1 MGLLEKALT
10 YKKVINESGRE
21 TVMDRIAGPADTEF
35 VSVTENSERDLLQL
49 DDSDLTAVGVEG
61 DLNQASHE
69 EENLSVAETAE
80 IADEIGLEDNDLNA
94 EFTSSIENDNID
106 DQMLEEFALE
116 GSRISNEIASPV
128 EIKDETIDDSLIS
141 EEKSVESM
149 VEESLVVESDFEKN
163 IPTDEHV
170 KDTRIEEMPQA
181 SEDISDQNQTIESE
195 NSDSEI
201 IVEDAEML
209 GNFDD
214 YLLLY
219 ETEKEINAADN
230 LEDLFEIVLFNL
242 MGQIGSTTSSLI
254 LPDSADESRWVMALS
269 RGVTID
275 SKGLYFQSDEGFLK
289 HLRDRPTIID
299 IDEFKETDGFID
311 DYHHFLS
318 IDARYIA
325 PIYYENRL
333 LAAVILGDKVTVE
346 DYSKE
351 DKEFLTV
358 VCRAT
363 GITLNNLTIK
373 KKLQKEI
380 EGLRESIKKYRE
392 VDWLQEQIKQEKS
405 IDQVEVSLRHV
416 LEELGILSFAVY
428 RRSSS
433 KDAYEPVFIEVED
446 FLGLKEARHTIP
458 NRCNFSA
465 HLARS
470 ESPVVID
477 DFKHANML
485 YEIFGD
491 DAVEKMNLFRTY
503 PFVISDSLEGFISI
517 FRVMGK
523 TVISDVD
530 LKLKKIAGFVFDY
543 LEHIDIKEHES
554 DKFIDTLDVLYKKI
568 EEVITNAEQLNIP
581 VSMVMLSIK
590 NYRRYYNL
598 KGYEKGKDL
607 IEEIEKIVKGRL
619 SDHDFAIR
627 FDRNKILLVL
637 PGKDKHF
644 TVPLANVIRN
654 KIVDNFSDANIQ
666 LLVTFLT
673 AQYPDDGNDINSL
686 IDLIE

>member
-10 YKKVINESGRE
+10 YKKEINESGRE

-35 VSVTENSERDLLQL
+35 ANTAENSENGLLQL
-49 DDSDLTAVGVEG
+49 NDSDLTPVARVD
-61 DLNQASHE
+61 DLDDGAE
-69 EENLSVAETAE
+69 EKETFNIAEATD
-80 IADEIGLEDNDLNA
+80 IADEIEIEENDLNA

-116 GSRISNEIASPV
+116 GNRISNEIVSPL
-128 EIKDETIDDSLIS
+128 EIKDEAIDDSSVSTEKVVDSMDDKSSVFETDIDITTENLENLKETAKEETPPPVIDVSDYEHDIENENADSGVIS
-141 EEKSVESM
+141 Q
-149 VEESLVVESDFEKN
+149 
-163 IPTDEHV
+163 
-170 KDTRIEEMPQA
+170 DTEM
-181 SEDISDQNQTIESE
+181 I
-195 NSDSEI
+195 
-201 IVEDAEML
+201 

-219 ETEKEINAADN
+219 ETEKEINVAEN

-254 LPDSADESRWVMALS
+254 LPDSTDESRWVMALS

-275 SKGLYFQSDEGFLK
+275 SKGLYFNSDEGFLK
-289 HLRDRPTIID
+289 HLRDKPVIID
-299 IDEFKETDGFID
+299 IDEYKEMDEFSD

-325 PIYYENRL
+325 PIHYENRL

-351 DKEFLTV
+351 DKEFITV
-358 VCRAT
+358 VCRAA
-363 GITLNNLTIK
+363 GITLNNLTVK
-373 KKLQKEI
+373 KKLQNEI
-380 EGLRESIKKYRE
+380 EGLRESIKKYKE
-392 VDWLQEQIKQEKS
+392 IDWLQEQIKQEKS

-433 KDAYEPVFIEVED
+433 QDAYEPVFIEVED

-458 NRCNFSA
+458 SRCNLSA

-470 ESPVVID
+470 ESPVIIE

-491 DAVEKMNLFRTY
+491 DAVDKMNLFRTY

-530 LKLKKIAGFVFDY
+530 LKLKKISGFIFDY
-543 LEHIDIKEHES
+543 LEHIDVKEHES

-568 EEVITNAEQLNIP
+568 EEVITNAEQLSIP

-598 KGYEKGKDL
+598 KGYEKGKEL
-607 IEEIEKIVKGRL
+607 IEEIEKIVKSRL
-619 SDHDFAIR
+619 SDHDFSIR